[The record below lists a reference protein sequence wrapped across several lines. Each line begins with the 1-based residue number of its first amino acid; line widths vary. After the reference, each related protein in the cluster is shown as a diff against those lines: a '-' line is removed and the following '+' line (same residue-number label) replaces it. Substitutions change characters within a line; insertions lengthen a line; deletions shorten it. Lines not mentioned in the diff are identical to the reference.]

1 VRPQNLR
8 LHARGGAG
16 AGGTG
21 ARAPSVPE
29 RLRLVPALIVQR
41 AYLGEHW
48 DYLVRMEGTEEPL
61 RVTTLPHERFE
72 LQQAVWLEIDPAHLV
87 PIA

>member
-8 LHARGGAG
+8 LRARGGQAEAPPSAPGQAG
-16 AGGTG
+16 QAP
-21 ARAPSVPE
+21 AR
-29 RLRLVPALIVQR
+29 IVQR

-48 DYLVRMEGTEEPL
+48 DYLVRVEGAEAPL

-72 LQQAVWLEIDPAHLV
+72 LEQAVWLEIDPAHLV